1 MDELIATLQLVSR
14 SRRAGPGGLA
24 SIHDSG
30 GERELLADIADSV
43 DLPLADISDTT
54 KARLA
59 ERLEY
64 GLEPGNPLDAWGTGN
79 DYEGIFRHC
88 FEALAEDPDTAVA
101 LWVADIDD
109 RSPTHEVYC
118 NAALDIAD
126 RFDKPVAVASLA
138 SNTENRALTQRMST
152 TEVPVLKGGR
162 PAMVAVRRL
171 LDMRDFRDRSTS
183 PPPLPPADAI
193 VERWRRRLTNGGAL
207 GEAEGLDL
215 LGDFGIAVTPTL
227 VIESREATMEAAAA
241 LGYPAALK
249 TAMADI
255 LHKSDVGGVALD
267 LGDET
272 AVAAAYD
279 DIAGRLGPRCLVA
292 PMASKGIELALGI
305 IIDEQFGPMVMAGAG
320 GALVEHFDD
329 SRCALAP
336 FGEAEAH
343 RLLDSLKLR
352 RLLDGARGVAPV
364 DTDALAAT
372 IANLSVLAACLAD
385 VLGELDA
392 NPVIAGP
399 NGCIAVDALVVPVSN
414 P

>member
-1 MDELIATLQLVSR
+1 
-14 SRRAGPGGLA
+14 
-24 SIHDSG
+24 
-30 GERELLADIADSV
+30 
-43 DLPLADISDTT
+43 
-54 KARLA
+54 
-59 ERLEY
+59 
-64 GLEPGNPLDAWGTGN
+64 
-79 DYEGIFRHC
+79 
-88 FEALAEDPDTAVA
+88 
-101 LWVADIDD
+101 
-109 RSPTHEVYC
+109 
-118 NAALDIAD
+118 
-126 RFDKPVAVASLA
+126 
-138 SNTENRALTQRMST
+138 
-152 TEVPVLKGGR
+152 
-162 PAMVAVRRL
+162 
-171 LDMRDFRDRSTS
+171 
-183 PPPLPPADAI
+183 
-193 VERWRRRLTNGGAL
+193 
-207 GEAEGLDL
+207 
-215 LGDFGIAVTPTL
+215 
-227 VIESREATMEAAAA
+227 MEAAAA

-320 GALVEHFDD
+320 GALVEHLDD